1 MAHGKFY
8 VGQVGARFI
17 IRVEEDTLS
26 GHLSYDLTQAEVSTI
41 GMEFKSPD
49 RRIKG
54 PYTSTIRSGTS
65 DEMEFTT
72 TDANLLD
79 IDGVWKYRGVI
90 TTTDSDTYKTL
101 YAKEQVVE

>member
-1 MAHGKFY
+1 MAHGKFH

-26 GHLSYDLTQAEVSTI
+26 GHSPYDLTQAEVSTI
-41 GMEFKSPD
+41 KMEFKSPD
-49 RRIKG
+49 RRLKG
-54 PYTSTIRSGTS
+54 PFTSTIRVGTS

-79 IDGVWKYRGVI
+79 VDGEWKYRGVI
-90 TTTDSDTYKTL
+90 NTTDGDTYKTL
-101 YAKEQVVE
+101 FAEEQVVE